1 MAKHV
6 VSPPRVKNPNIKR
19 AGRDATLL
27 QPLSAPLGLRMVGLN
42 QRSLLSLLQRTPS
55 SGDYVAASKKK
66 WAASAVLFQ
75 IRKRTAKKPYLSG
88 GLRELQ
94 QSLLILARSS
104 YVCQQTSSRCPWP
117 PLCLNQRLGS
127 LWVASAISREPTLSF
142 YAAAIIKKKNYV
154 FTKIRSFS
162 RGEMKNT
169 YQNKQIENI

>member
-1 MAKHV
+1 MAKFFKMAKHV

-117 PLCLNQRLGS
+117 PLCLNQRSGPR
-127 LWVASAISREPTLSF
+127 VNFPVIYFQFAYCDISRTVCSEL
-142 YAAAIIKKKNYV
+142 
-154 FTKIRSFS
+154 
-162 RGEMKNT
+162 
-169 YQNKQIENI
+169 

>member
-1 MAKHV
+1 
-6 VSPPRVKNPNIKR
+6 
-19 AGRDATLL
+19 
-27 QPLSAPLGLRMVGLN
+27 MVGLN

-162 RGEMKNT
+162 KASLSAKLWGIGKEKRMLLLKLFQQMPKPAELWKRKNGRS
-169 YQNKQIENI
+169 